1 MAQGTLSRVRIAGV
15 ASAVPEAV
23 RTLADDAAVFGE
35 AEIERI
41 SQNIGVQKRHVV
53 TGGMCTSDLCYAAA
67 ERLLENLGWDKRSID
82 ALIFVTQTPDY
93 FMPATACVLQQ
104 RLGLGKNCAAFDV
117 NQGCAGYVY
126 GLWLASNLVAAG
138 SIRRAL
144 LLVGDTISRVVSPLD
159 RTVTS
164 LFGDAGTATAI
175 EFDESAPAMHFE
187 LGADGSGQKHLGVP
201 AGAFRVPHTA
211 DTAARSDRGGG
222 NSRSD
227 EDLFMDGGEVFT
239 FTLREVPSLVKS
251 ILAATGDS
259 IATIDAFVFHQANRF
274 MLNYLAKRLAL
285 PSDKVVV
292 AMTDFGNT
300 SSATIPLALTTNL
313 RDSLAK
319 GPKRLLLAGFGAG
332 FSWGATVLSCGPL
345 VAPPLLIV
353 PTG

>member
-1 MAQGTLSRVRIAGV
+1 
-15 ASAVPEAV
+15 V
-23 RTLADDAAVFGE
+23 RTLTDDASVFGE

-67 ERLLENLGWDKRSID
+67 ERLLENLAWDKGTID

-93 FMPATACVLQQ
+93 FMPATACVLQD

-126 GLWLASNLVAAG
+126 GLWLASNLIAAG
-138 SIRRAL
+138 SLRRAL

-164 LFGDAGTATAI
+164 LFGDAGTATVI
-175 EFDESAPAMHFE
+175 EFDEMAPAMYFE
-187 LGADGSGQKHLGVP
+187 LGADGSGQKHLAIP
-201 AGAFRVPHTA
+201 AGAFRTPHTK

-239 FTLREVPSLVKS
+239 FSLREVPPLVKS
-251 ILAATGDS
+251 ILAAAGDS
-259 IATIDAFVFHQANRF
+259 AVTIDAFVFHQANRF
-274 MLNYLAKRLAL
+274 MLNYLTKRLAL
-285 PSDKVVV
+285 PTDKVLV
-292 AMTDFGNT
+292 AMTEFGNT
-300 SSATIPLALTTNL
+300 SSATIPLALTTHRRGL
-313 RDSLAK
+313 LLK
-319 GPKRLLLAGFGAG
+319 GSQRLLLAGFGAG

-345 VAPPLLIV
+345 VAPPLVVV